1 VRTTTT
7 REARAAPTRMGIIW
21 FCFLG
26 PGRLEVRVECLEM
39 VVVLCDEVV
48 FEVLLVVL

>member
-1 VRTTTT
+1 MNFVKQRDHT
-7 REARAAPTRMGIIW
+7 W

-26 PGRLEVRVECLEM
+26 PGRLEVRVECLDM